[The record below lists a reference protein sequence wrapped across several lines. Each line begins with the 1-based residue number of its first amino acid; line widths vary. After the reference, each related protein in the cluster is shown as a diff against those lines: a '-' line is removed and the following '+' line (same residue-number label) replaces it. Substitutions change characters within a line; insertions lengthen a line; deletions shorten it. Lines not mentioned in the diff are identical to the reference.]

1 MQVACLRCHPAR
13 KPLRRFSTLR
23 RFPPF
28 LPCRT
33 PVRSISDTHPVNIGH
48 RSGPNRT
55 PFRSHRKTVRH
66 QPGRLSDFNR
76 NTVRFESERCPTSN
90 RIGVRFASEYASVP
104 DQRKQMRHWSFI
116 LIECWP
122 RRFPFSASSR
132 LPGGSLRKPNSTAAS
147 ISCSLMSAR
156 CQMSPG
162 RSRERPVSHNF
173 SVSRSTKL
181 LITNESRPNP
191 IIRQANN
198 IRQADNRAIP

>member
-33 PVRSISDTHPVNIGH
+33 PVRSISDTHPVDIGH

-90 RIGVRFASEYASVP
+90 RIGVRFASEYATGMQCPFGAPRTPFSWPIRSWFHVVTGHRLHPVSLLAPCPNGASPPWVSPLVPYWDGASPAKYWSSVP
-104 DQRKQMRHWSFI
+104 YPVGA
-116 LIECWP
+116 P
-122 RRFPFSASSR
+122 RTPFS
-132 LPGGSLRKPNSTAAS
+132 
-147 ISCSLMSAR
+147 
-156 CQMSPG
+156 
-162 RSRERPVSHNF
+162 
-173 SVSRSTKL
+173 
-181 LITNESRPNP
+181 
-191 IIRQANN
+191 
-198 IRQADNRAIP
+198 

>member
-33 PVRSISDTHPVNIGH
+33 PVRSISDTHPVDIGH

-90 RIGVRFASEYASVP
+90 RIGVRFASEYANSA
-104 DQRKQMRHWSFI
+104 S
-116 LIECWP
+116 
-122 RRFPFSASSR
+122 FSALPPLSAPSPSGFSQVVRRPKRRRTVNDLASLSDCGRRLFSSSQTASIA
-132 LPGGSLRKPNSTAAS
+132 SLRK
-147 ISCSLMSAR
+147 
-156 CQMSPG
+156 
-162 RSRERPVSHNF
+162 
-173 SVSRSTKL
+173 
-181 LITNESRPNP
+181 
-191 IIRQANN
+191 
-198 IRQADNRAIP
+198 

>member
-33 PVRSISDTHPVNIGH
+33 PVRSISDTHPVDIGH

-90 RIGVRFASEYASVP
+90 RIGVRFASEYARP
-104 DQRKQMRHWSFI
+104 KHAQRKA
-116 LIECWP
+116 L
-122 RRFPFSASSR
+122 PF
-132 LPGGSLRKPNSTAAS
+132 K
-147 ISCSLMSAR
+147 
-156 CQMSPG
+156 G
-162 RSRERPVSHNF
+162 RGNF
-173 SVSRSTKL
+173 SPISGPIQETNPLVHSGDRRVGRIGAPLRDLRHFLPQRFEIEQGPPGLKSLCGNKDLNRGNKL
-181 LITNESRPNP
+181 P
-191 IIRQANN
+191 A
-198 IRQADNRAIP
+198 